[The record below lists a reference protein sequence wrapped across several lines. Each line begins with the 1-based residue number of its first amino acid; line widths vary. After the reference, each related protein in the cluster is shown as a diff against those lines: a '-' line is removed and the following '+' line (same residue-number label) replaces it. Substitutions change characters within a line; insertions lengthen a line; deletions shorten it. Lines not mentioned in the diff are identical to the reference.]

1 MKRISAPRRTAILSA
16 QLVESLRSHIENGG
30 WPVGTRIPP
39 EQALIEELGVGR
51 STLREAIGAL
61 VHLGLLEP
69 RAGDGTYVRSSSELQ
84 SVMARRAGSAKRDD
98 VLELRT
104 VLEEYA
110 SGAAALRRS
119 DGQVHQLR
127 ELLADAEAAT
137 AGEDASAATAVDALF
152 HRSAVRA
159 SGNDLLI
166 EVYDYLGTALTSHLG
181 GLALGR
187 RRCCCQSAAHEEG
200 GACRNEAEPLQVAH
214 SDPLVPVPQLGERSE
229 TTSGTQASALQ
240 VRSLGS
246 TLGDAFPR
254 RSTDLAVRQGP
265 ATWWCPFG
273 SAACCLC
280 TNHPYRPLLMTGHRV
295 GGHRTRLV
303 KEGGELA
310 GARRRG

>member
-1 MKRISAPRRTAILSA
+1 MKRISAPRRTASLSA
-16 QLVESLRSHIENGG
+16 QLVESLRSHIEAGG

-84 SVMARRAGSAKRDD
+84 SVMVRRAGSAKRDD

-119 DGQVHQLR
+119 DGQVQQLR

-137 AGEDASAATAVDALF
+137 AGEDASAATSVDALF
-152 HRSAVRA
+152 HRSVVRA

-181 GLALGR
+181 GLPWD
-187 RRCCCQSAAHEEG
+187 AAHAEEHAGLHRRLVDAIEARDAG
-200 GACRNEAEPLQVAH
+200 GARDAAAAIVRLTHDHETADARAAEDQ
-214 SDPLVPVPQLGERSE
+214 
-229 TTSGTQASALQ
+229 
-240 VRSLGS
+240 
-246 TLGDAFPR
+246 
-254 RSTDLAVRQGP
+254 
-265 ATWWCPFG
+265 
-273 SAACCLC
+273 
-280 TNHPYRPLLMTGHRV
+280 
-295 GGHRTRLV
+295 
-303 KEGGELA
+303 
-310 GARRRG
+310 